1 MLETNSSGLPASN
14 SELLDA
20 ACCAAAGRSRAILF
34 PDEVRGEVQRVSPAV
49 QQASG
54 EDLDLDCE
62 GDLVLRLK
70 RRDATAFAELVNAY
84 GPRLMTVARRI
95 LQCEQESCDA
105 VQDAFLSAFQSF
117 DSFRGDAALGTWLH
131 RIVANACLMRLRS
144 RRRWLVLDVER
155 LSPRFDLQRRQSRW
169 HAQSRQA
176 APDHLCDDEMR
187 RQVRA
192 CIDRLPANYREIL
205 ILRDLEELDTSETA
219 ELLGVSESLVK
230 TRLHRGRLALRNLLA
245 PLLFAS
251 ED

>member
-1 MLETNSSGLPASN
+1 MSAASQ
-14 SELLDA
+14 E
-20 ACCAAAGRSRAILF
+20 
-34 PDEVRGEVQRVSPAV
+34 
-49 QQASG
+49 AST
-54 EDLDLDCE
+54 EDLGLDFE
-62 GDLVLRLK
+62 ADLVVRLK

-84 GPRLMTVARRI
+84 GPRMMTVARRI

-105 VQDAFLSAFQSF
+105 VQDAFLSAFQAF
-117 DSFRGDAALGTWLH
+117 NSFRGDAALSTWLH

-144 RRRWLVLDVER
+144 RRRWLALDCER
-155 LSPRFDLQRRQSRW
+155 LSPQFDAQRRPSRW
-169 HAQSRQA
+169 HAQSRHA
-176 APDHLCDDEMR
+176 APDHLCDDEVR

-192 CIDRLPANYREIL
+192 CIDRLPTNYREIL

-245 PLLFAS
+245 PLLSAS